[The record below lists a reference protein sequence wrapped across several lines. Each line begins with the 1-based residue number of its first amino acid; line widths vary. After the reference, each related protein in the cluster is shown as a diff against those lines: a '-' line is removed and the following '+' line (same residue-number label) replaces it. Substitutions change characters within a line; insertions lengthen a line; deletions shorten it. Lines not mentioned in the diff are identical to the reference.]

1 MELVEQPYRHYLKE
15 NFFSQKQ
22 FQMLCEFAEK
32 SEWFFFEDEN
42 FPQYII
48 RRNQIEYFFLNN
60 EDSKEGFSYLFSAEF
75 ISGLEIL
82 FQQSLEK
89 CAAISFH
96 KLTKTNFNIVHND
109 FNSNGEKLRIVCYLS
124 TPESYEGG
132 ELNLYL
138 MEQLD
143 NPFRS
148 YKLKANTAFVF
159 EMNQQSFHSVSEV
172 KSGDRICLV
181 ITYQ

>member
-1 MELVEQPYRHYLKE
+1 MQLVEQPYKHYIKE
-15 NFFSQKQ
+15 HFFSQEA
-22 FQMLCEFAEK
+22 FQLLCEFAEK
-32 SEWFFFEDEN
+32 SEWSFFEDES

-48 RRNQIEYFFLNN
+48 QRKEIEDLFLRDTNG
-60 EDSKEGFSYLFSAEF
+60 KESFSYLFSAEF

-89 CAAISFH
+89 CVGISFH
-96 KLTKTNFNIVHND
+96 KLIKTNFNIVHND

-124 TPESYEGG
+124 PPESYEGG

-138 MEQLD
+138 MEKLGC
-143 NPFRS
+143 PFSS
-148 YKLKANTAFVF
+148 YKLKANTAFAF
-159 EMNQQSFHSVSEV
+159 EMNQYSFHSVNEV
-172 KSGDRICLV
+172 KSGNRICLV

>member
-1 MELVEQPYRHYLKE
+1 MQFVEQPYRHYLKE
-15 NFFSQKQ
+15 NFFSIEQ
-22 FQMLCEFAEK
+22 FQMLCEFAAK
-32 SEWFFFEDEN
+32 SEWSFFEDES

-48 RRNQIEYFFLNN
+48 QRNVIEDFFLKN
-60 EDSKEGFSYLFSAEF
+60 ENSKESFSYLFSAEF
-75 ISGLEIL
+75 ISSLEIL

-89 CAAISFH
+89 CVAISFH

-138 MEQLD
+138 MEKLD
-143 NPFRS
+143 SPFSS
-148 YKLKANTAFVF
+148 YKLKTNTAFVF
-159 EMNQQSFHSVSEV
+159 EMTQQSFHSVSEV
-172 KSGDRICLV
+172 KFGDRICLV